1 MEVPQIV
8 ALSIPG
14 FFLLI
19 GVEVLINYLQE
30 KDYYKLNDALTSI
43 SCGIGSELFG
53 IFSKTALFFGYLYIY
68 ENLKIYDMPDTIWS
82 WVILFFG
89 VDFFYYWFHRKSHE
103 VNFIWAAHIVHHQS
117 EEYNLSTAL
126 RQAWFQSSFSW
137 VFYLPLAF
145 VGFSPYAFLVVKG
158 INLVYQFWIHTKLI
172 GKMGFLEL
180 FMNTPSHHRVHH
192 GKNPKYLDK
201 NYAAVFIIWDRMFGT
216 YMKEEE
222 EPVFGITNTYK
233 SWNPV
238 WTNFHYWGELWEISK
253 NSTRLVDK
261 IKVFLKP
268 PGWRPAELGGFKG
281 APEVDKETYEKYDV
295 AVSNSLAAY
304 SFIQFIPAL
313 GLAAVFLFLEKE
325 FSAVQ
330 QMAITSLVIFS
341 LLSSG
346 AIFEKAKWI
355 TIGEYVRLLA
365 IPCAALLFMETAGF
379 STIILVAG
387 SWALLSLVW
396 FSSQLKGF
404 QTAK

>member
-1 MEVPQIV
+1 
-8 ALSIPG
+8 
-14 FFLLI
+14 
-19 GVEVLINYLQE
+19 
-30 KDYYKLNDALTSI
+30 
-43 SCGIGSELFG
+43 
-53 IFSKTALFFGYLYIY
+53 
-68 ENLKIYDMPDTIWS
+68 
-82 WVILFFG
+82 
-89 VDFFYYWFHRKSHE
+89 
-103 VNFIWAAHIVHHQS
+103 
-117 EEYNLSTAL
+117 
-126 RQAWFQSSFSW
+126 
-137 VFYLPLAF
+137 
-145 VGFSPYAFLVVKG
+145 
-158 INLVYQFWIHTKLI
+158 
-172 GKMGFLEL
+172 MGFLEL